1 MEHPGF
7 YTDYSDCPWTGLKI
21 PKEQEENIK
30 WRRRL
35 RIAANDDLGLRQ
47 TLKQACAQSPIFWLN
62 AFGWTFHQKRVY
74 DDGVER
80 SVRGIDV
87 HVPFITWKVQDEAIE
102 LIKDAIENGRN
113 LLIDK
118 SRDMGASWIII
129 SMFHWYWQFVPGCTF
144 LEMSR
149 NEKYVDKRG
158 DMDTLIE
165 KHRYLH
171 KMQPAWLR
179 PSMDDQVM
187 HLKNQNNGNLI
198 SGESTNEHA
207 GQGGRKTAVLMD
219 ECARMREAE
228 EIDLALTDTTSCKI
242 YNSTPQPNSYFG
254 KLKRSRIC
262 TILEMPWWRHPLKGR
277 GCELVDAHGAEIGY
291 TCPINKKWT
300 SQWYNIQ
307 VNGIRDPRDPDKW
320 INEPR
325 TKKDLA
331 QNVDMNHDQAG
342 SMFFDS
348 GEVEMHRRRFACD
361 PLQVGS
367 IAFLDQDL
375 RPDQRYA
382 ILKRRLGESLTWT
395 KTGERGWRL
404 WCGLIDGRPDQT
416 HAYTLGVDISA
427 GTGGS
432 NSVITVY
439 DADTN
444 RIVAKFWSATISPY
458 DLCEE
463 AIKAGVWFG
472 GRTGAA
478 VLNWETT
485 GGVGSQF
492 TKQLKTIGYRPQYVR
507 RHSTKRG
514 EPKVDQ
520 RGWHNTPVTKEVLL
534 AEYAQGMKALKVIN
548 PCDPA
553 LDECLGYHYDDL
565 GRLKAGAGGIDD
577 DSGASA
583 THGDHV
589 IADGLSYLARE
600 DVGKAP
606 AVPVK
611 VPKDSYEGMK
621 RRDMQRRN
629 RKDEWN

>member
-7 YTDYSDCPWTGLKI
+7 YGDYTECPITGLKI
-21 PKEQEENIK
+21 PKRKGENIK
-30 WRRRL
+30 WRRKL
-35 RIAANDDLGLRQ
+35 RIAANGDLGLRQ
-47 TLKQACAQSPIFWLN
+47 TLRQACAQSPIFWLN
-62 AFGWTFHQKRVY
+62 AFGWTFHQKRVF
-74 DDGVER
+74 DDGIER

-87 HVPFITWKVQDEAIE
+87 HQPFVTWKVQDEAIT
-102 LIKDAIENGRN
+102 LIKDAVENGRN

-118 SRDMGASWIII
+118 SRDMGASWIVI
-129 SMFHWYWQFVPGCTF
+129 SVFHWYWQFVPGCTF

-171 KMQPAWLR
+171 KMQPVWLR
-179 PSMDDQVM
+179 PDVEDNMM
-187 HLKNQNNGNLI
+187 HLKNRRNGNLI
-198 SGESTNEHA
+198 TGESTNEHA
-207 GQGGRKTAVLMD
+207 GQGGRKTAVLLD

-228 EIDLALTDTTSCKI
+228 EIDLALTDTTACKI

-277 GCELVDAHGAEIGY
+277 GAELVPSNGADIGY
-291 TCPINKKWT
+291 TAPAGMKWT
-300 SQWYNIQ
+300 SLWYKIQ
-307 VNGIRDPRDPDKW
+307 VEGIRDPRDPDKW

-342 SMFFDS
+342 RMFFDAA
-348 GEVEMHRRRFACD
+348 EIELHRRRFVQE
-361 PLQVGS
+361 PLQMGS
-367 IAFLDQDL
+367 LLFLDQTL
-375 RPDQRYA
+375 RPDQRYS
-382 ILKRRLGESLTWT
+382 ILRRRLADALTWS
-395 KTGERGWRL
+395 KGGDRNWRI
-404 WCGLIDGRPDQT
+404 WCNLIDGRPDQT
-416 HAYTLGVDISA
+416 HAYTIGADISA

-439 DADTN
+439 DVDTN
-444 RIVAKFWSATISPY
+444 RIVAKFWSALISPY

-463 AIKAGVWFG
+463 AIKVGVWFG
-472 GRTGAA
+472 GRSGAP

-492 TKQLKTIGYRPQYVR
+492 TKQLRKIGYRPQYVR
-507 RHSTKRG
+507 RSTTKRN
-514 EPKVDQ
+514 EPKTKH
-520 RGWHNTPVTKEVLL
+520 RGWHNTPTTKEVLL
-534 AEYAQGMKALKVIN
+534 AEYAQGMLSMNVVN
-548 PCDPA
+548 PCGDA
-553 LDECLGYHYDDL
+553 LDECLGYYYDDL
-565 GRLKAGAGGIDD
+565 GRLKAGAGGVDD

-589 IADGLSYLARE
+589 IADALAFLAKE

-606 AVPVK
+606 AVPVR
-611 VPKDSYEGMK
+611 VPKDSYEGIR
-621 RRDMQRRN
+621 RRDLSRR
-629 RKDEWN
+629 RQKDAWC